1 MLNDPAWKTTNINQF
16 WQQRPVEGSPASQKT
31 EVFIGYTDRALYI
44 GVICYDTN
52 PEGIIVS
59 DSRRDADLEDT
70 DSFTILIDSYLDQQN
85 GFVFGTNPAGIEY
98 DGQVTKEGSGA
109 FGSGGGGLNLNWDTN
124 WQVKTQTGD
133 FGWSAEFEIPF
144 KSLRYRSQTAQ
155 TWGFNFQ
162 RNIRRNNEIAFW
174 SPIDRQYDL
183 FRIADAGRVTN
194 IETPAQRN
202 LKITPYALA
211 RRSSGNMID
220 GSSDQEVGFDMKYSV
235 TPSLTLDVTYNTDF
249 A

>member
-1 MLNDPAWKTTNINQF
+1 MTRPTLDGDVLNDPAWNTTNINQF

-109 FGSGGGGLNLNWDTN
+109 FGSGGGGFNLNWDTN
-124 WQVKTQTGD
+124 WQVKTQTDD
-133 FGWSAEFEIPF
+133 FGWSAEFEFPLNHFGTAARPRRPGDLTSKGISAETTRSYSGPQLTV
-144 KSLRYRSQTAQ
+144 SMTSSALRMQDA
-155 TWGFNFQ
+155 
-162 RNIRRNNEIAFW
+162 
-174 SPIDRQYDL
+174 SPISKRP
-183 FRIADAGRVTN
+183 RN
-194 IETPAQRN
+194 ETSKLP
-202 LKITPYALA
+202 P
-211 RRSSGNMID
+211 M
-220 GSSDQEVGFDMKYSV
+220 
-235 TPSLTLDVTYNTDF
+235 PSL
-249 A
+249 AAAAAI

>member
-1 MLNDPAWKTTNINQF
+1 MLTASTYTKALACLCALIAGLISLPSNAAPTAKAVALETRPTLDGDVLNDSAWKTTNINQF

-109 FGSGGGGLNLNWDTN
+109 FGS
-124 WQVKTQTGD
+124 
-133 FGWSAEFEIPF
+133 AEAA
-144 KSLRYRSQTAQ
+144 ST
-155 TWGFNFQ
+155 
-162 RNIRRNNEIAFW
+162 
-174 SPIDRQYDL
+174 
-183 FRIADAGRVTN
+183 
-194 IETPAQRN
+194 
-202 LKITPYALA
+202 
-211 RRSSGNMID
+211 
-220 GSSDQEVGFDMKYSV
+220 
-235 TPSLTLDVTYNTDF
+235 
-249 A
+249 